1 MTPESYMKRY
11 HGSLDSEDALEDFVC
26 PLATEKNYSAREEQ
40 AVRSARSAGRPC
52 RHDRQDD
59 CDEPMAN
66 ALQLLG
72 GSTLSSLVDFDA
84 FFFLTDSL
92 AIGSPLGDSQEDET
106 DNISAPSASLR
117 RFSPSNCELL
127 DVAGVAYFAV
137 AGTDDVALDPVQQI
151 NLPTVEAIA
160 FGLVDLE
167 CELECPDSLFRLAAR
182 ALRRAI
188 REAGGETG
196 SNGGRY
202 RNNGGILEELSTRN
216 LSRSVTLTVGSLVLR
231 NVTFIGSLDG
241 ILILGDE
248 DLERFYF
255 VRAEDV
261 ETLG

>member
-1 MTPESYMKRY
+1 MTLDSYMKHY
-11 HGSLDSEDALEDFVC
+11 HGADSEDALEDFVC
-26 PLATEKNYSAREEQ
+26 PLAAEKTYPVREDWTARATQ
-40 AVRSARSAGRPC
+40 NAN
-52 RHDRQDD
+52 RHRNNQEND
-59 CDEPMAN
+59 CNEPMAN

-72 GSTLSSLVDFDA
+72 GNTLSSLVDFDA

-92 AIGSPLGDSQEDET
+92 AIGSPLGDSEEDEA
-106 DNISAPSASLR
+106 DNISDPEATLR
-117 RFSPSNCELL
+117 RFSPCSCDLL
-127 DVAGVAYFAV
+127 DIDGVAYFAV
-137 AGTDDVALDPVQQI
+137 AGENDVALDPVQQV
-151 NLPTVEAIA
+151 NLSIVEAIA

-167 CELECPDSLFRLAAR
+167 CEAECPDSLFRLAVR

-188 REAGGETG
+188 REAEENNDSRCGN
-196 SNGGRY
+196 NG
-202 RNNGGILEELSTRN
+202 NDGGILEELSTRN

-231 NVTFIGSLDG
+231 NVTVIGSLDG